1 MKNYKKTGIFLSL
14 GSNQGDRSTNL
25 HDARIKIQKQIGK
38 IVRSSSIYSTA
49 AWGVTDQPDFLNQ
62 VIEIETVLTPG
73 ALLEKTHSIEKSLGR
88 IRTGKWGA
96 RIIDIDVL
104 LYREVELNTAHLVIP
119 HPELPNRKFVLVPF
133 TEIAPDQVH
142 PTRHKKISELL
153 EQCSDQLA
161 VTKFIEEQNSGD

>member
-1 MKNYKKTGIFLSL
+1 MFLSL

-25 HDARIKIQKQIGK
+25 HDACMKIRKQVGK

-62 VIEIETVLTPG
+62 VIEVETNLTPG

-96 RIIDIDVL
+96 RIIDIDIL
-104 LYREVELNTAHLVIP
+104 LYREVELKTAHLVIP
-119 HPELPNRKFVLVPF
+119 HPELPNRKFVLIPF
-133 TEIAPDQVH
+133 AEIAADHVH
-142 PTRHKKISELL
+142 PTAHKKISELL
-153 EQCSDQLA
+153 DTCTDQLA
-161 VTKFIEEQNSGD
+161 VTKFIED